1 MLVSSSMSG
10 RKETKSI
17 DRAPRPPTPRGKHTH
32 RHPKDAHL
40 DEANVRGLFPEALAA
55 HVKLVLADQAVP
67 VACVLVGGEG
77 LIGGRVS
84 HPSIHLHHTPAANP
98 NPIRPMRTRAAG
110 RGRGRSTYHPCR
122 PTATP
127 TPTPSSSSSK
137 PGQAKERTADAAA
150 AAALAV
156 LLGVRVL
163 EVLVPHVFDYVWF
176 VVEGRGGWGQQW
188 RDVCVRA
195 RLLRVRCVRCGG
207 RTRTRRGEPSVGKPT
222 AIRFDRRR
230 QARPNRIDRKG
241 PAEYPSASPQAQS
254 INQSTRGVAC
264 RSPLPLSLR
273 AAVSRFGGLG
283 ATEGWRAMMRPG
295 AAVAR
300 LHA

>member
-67 VACVLVGGEG
+67 VACGWVGGEG

-84 HPSIHLHHTPAANP
+84 HPSIHHHHTPAANP

-110 RGRGRSTYHPCR
+110 RRRGRSTYHPCR

-127 TPTPSSSSSK
+127 TPTRHHHPAN
-137 PGQAKERTADAAA
+137 PGRRKN
-150 AAALAV
+150 
-156 LLGVRVL
+156 
-163 EVLVPHVFDYVWF
+163 VP
-176 VVEGRGGWGQQW
+176 Q
-188 RDVCVRA
+188 
-195 RLLRVRCVRCGG
+195 
-207 RTRTRRGEPSVGKPT
+207 TRQP
-222 AIRFDRRR
+222 
-230 QARPNRIDRKG
+230 RP
-241 PAEYPSASPQAQS
+241 
-254 INQSTRGVAC
+254 
-264 RSPLPLSLR
+264 PLPYFLGCAFWRFLCPM
-273 AAVSRFGGLG
+273 VSTVCGL
-283 ATEGWRAMMRPG
+283 
-295 AAVAR
+295 
-300 LHA
+300 